1 MGQVLEFGM
10 NENDSISNKPK
21 TPCCII
27 EEDLENEIIRKN
39 GFQKPFVALQILI
52 WILFGSNIL
61 VYFIFIIP
69 SLPLL
74 LAIIIGTL
82 CAILC
87 VVVFTLGWK
96 VTAIDPGYSKED
108 SIFNSSNCNCSECK
122 ICHSFF
128 EENSKHCKLCNKCI
142 PRYDHHCKWLNT
154 CIGERNYRYFFL
166 LLFFVTLLLLVI
178 ITVTISSI
186 LMETVNNNTYIYWKL
201 RLYFWSP
208 ITFYTIGIL
217 IMAIDIPL
225 LILNGHLFVLHCY
238 LVFRGVTTY
247 EYLTK
252 IIIEEDETKKN
263 RPGICCYCNTDNF
276 CQQIVSSVDWI
287 VADRKKIAEKK
298 RRKEGMN
305 KRDGNDSNVQDNEGM
320 ELSNIIK
327 LDYEEQSISPAKGSF
342 PIS

>member
-1 MGQVLEFGM
+1 M
-10 NENDSISNKPK
+10 NENALDKSK
-21 TPCCII
+21 TPCCIL

-52 WILFGSNIL
+52 WILFGTNIL
-61 VYFIFIIP
+61 VYFAFIIP

-74 LAIIIGTL
+74 FAIVIGII

-87 VVVFTLGWK
+87 SVVFALGWK
-96 VTAIDPGYSKED
+96 VTAIDPGYSEED
-108 SIFNSSNCNCSECK
+108 SIFNSSNFNCSECK

-154 CIGERNYRYFFL
+154 CIGEKNYRYFFL
-166 LLFFVTLLLLVI
+166 LLFFVTLLLIMI

-186 LMETVNNNTYIYWKL
+186 LMETVNNNTYIYWNL

-208 ITFYTIGIL
+208 ITFYTIGVLIL
-217 IMAIDIPL
+217 AIDIPL
-225 LILNGHLFVLHCY
+225 LILNAHLFVLHCY

-252 IIIEEDETKKN
+252 IVIDEDENSNNKS
-263 RPGICCYCNTDNF
+263 RICCYNTDNF
-276 CQQIVSSVDWI
+276 CRQIVSSVDWI
-287 VADRKKIAEKK
+287 VADRKKIAAKKKKIKEEKEK
-298 RRKEGMN
+298 MN
-305 KRDGNDSNVQDNEGM
+305 KKKSNDNGDVANSMDL
-320 ELSNIIK
+320 ELSNIRQ

-342 PIS
+342 LTN